1 MYASLQN
8 EICSKPGGECG
19 CVSETGTAQRGHSAV
34 DTRVNLSE
42 FIEEILSIRA
52 PKRIPD
58 EKCQYRHAGVLV
70 PLFEENGMYQI
81 LFTKRTTKVE
91 HHKGQIS
98 FPGGSVDK
106 EDNSIKETVL
116 REAREEIG
124 LDEKDV
130 KILGRIDDTLTVV
143 SNFVVHPYVGIIP
156 YPYDFT
162 INKDE
167 VERLIMVPLEVFHP
181 RNWQNKGSSFEF
193 EGDTYLTPTYDY
205 KGEVIW
211 GATARIMEGFMDTI
225 APKLPL

>member
-1 MYASLQN
+1 LK
-8 EICSKPGGECG
+8 EDGI
-19 CVSETGTAQRGHSAV
+19 AQRRHFEV
-34 DTRVNLSE
+34 DKGVNVLE
-42 FIEEILSIRA
+42 LIEEILSARA
-52 PKRIPD
+52 HRRIPD

-70 PLFEENGMYQI
+70 PLFEENGVYKI
-81 LFTKRTTKVE
+81 LFTKRTTIVE

-106 EDNSIKETVL
+106 EDNSVRETVL
-116 REAREEIG
+116 REAREEVGI
-124 LDEKDV
+124 DEKDV

-167 VERLIMVPLEVFHP
+167 VERLIIMPMKVFHP
-181 RNWQNKGSSFEF
+181 RNSKNKGSSFEF
-193 EGDTYLTPTYDY
+193 EGSIYRTPTYEY
-205 KGEVIW
+205 NGEVIW

-225 APKLPL
+225 APKIPL